1 MPGAEKQ
8 SNGWRKIR
16 MCKKLFLNTYF
27 AELWKGKD
35 PFMEAFR
42 ITGED
47 FRKVKARRTSRFT
60 SGGKGYFIKLHSG
73 IGYREYLKDLLQGKK
88 PVTGAGQE
96 FAALRLLHTIGV
108 PTMQE
113 CAFGAKGANPAYER
127 SFLITE
133 ELEDMCSLE
142 ELWQG
147 KGGMELTDPLKYVL
161 AEKLGES
168 AGKMHRAGLNHRDCY
183 ICHFL
188 LDRKKYREKGEVHL
202 HVIDLHRAQIRK
214 KVPKHYLV
222 KDLAGLLFSAL
233 DVKGMK
239 KTLLFRFLKGYF
251 GKGKVREILTSEE
264 YAAIFPE
271 KCMKAAC
278 KLYKKDFGK
287 APPVDLS

>member
-1 MPGAEKQ
+1 
-8 SNGWRKIR
+8 
-16 MCKKLFLNTYF
+16 MCKKLFLNTF
-27 AELWKGKD
+27 FEELWKGKD
-35 PFMEAFR
+35 PFEEAFR

-60 SGGKGYFIKLHSG
+60 VDGKGFFIKLHSG
-73 IGYREYLKDLLQGKK
+73 IGYKEYFKDLFQGKK

-96 FAALRLLHTIGV
+96 FAALLHLHKIGV

-113 CAFGAKGANPAYER
+113 CAFGAKGLNPAYEC

-133 ELEDMCSLE
+133 ELEDMASLE

-147 KGGMELTDPLKYVL
+147 KGELELTDSLKYAL
-161 AEKLGES
+161 AEKLGEM
-168 AGKMHRAGLNHRDCY
+168 AGKMHFSGLNHRDCY

-188 LDRKKYREKGEVHL
+188 LDRKSYREKGEIKL
-202 HVIDLHRAQIRK
+202 HVIDLHRSQIRK

-239 KTLLFRFLKGYF
+239 KTLIYRFLKGYF
-251 GKGKVREILTSEE
+251 GKKSVREILAMPE
-264 YAAIFPE
+264 YASIYPE
-271 KCMKAAC
+271 KCMKAAF
-278 KLYKKDFGK
+278 KLYRKDFGK
-287 APPVDLS
+287 APSCDLF